1 MLRRIILIGATGF
14 FGRRLAERLAAFGGV
29 ELIATS
35 RSQQRA
41 NAIARELG
49 ASHPNARIS
58 AIAFDRDRPAD
69 IERLQLLSPR
79 LVIDAS
85 GPFQSASY
93 YLARATLD
101 LGAHWIDLADARDY
115 LMGFEA
121 TLDPLARRRG
131 LVARAGA
138 SSTPAL
144 STAVVEDLTRRWQ
157 RLDSVDI
164 AIMPGGTGRVGTA
177 VIRAILSYAGTTIE
191 TYREGA
197 RADVTGW
204 GSVRR
209 MCVPGL
215 GVRYLSPV
223 ATADAVLLPERF
235 AVTSRV
241 AFYAGL
247 ELRLEQFGLL
257 LLAKLRQHGF
267 VKSIAGLAPLLEAGR
282 RLTGLFASDRGA
294 MTVDCTG
301 LDAEGRHIWSRWCLI
316 AERGEGPNVPVLP
329 AVALTRALIRG
340 DVEPGAG
347 IARLPLQAIEAEMP
361 APALKITRA
370 AIEAGDCSLFECAC
384 GVEGYRALPSAIA
397 AFHDGDGPVVWAGE
411 AMR

>member
-1 MLRRIILIGATGF
+1 MLRRIVLIGATGF
-14 FGRRLAERLAAFGGV
+14 FGRRLAERLAAIGGV

-41 NAIARELG
+41 NAIVGELVN
-49 ASHPNARIS
+49 SHPNARIS

-69 IERLQLLSPR
+69 IERLRALSPW

-93 YLARATLD
+93 DLARATLE
-101 LGAHWIDLADARDY
+101 LGAHWNDLADARDY
-115 LMGFEA
+115 LLGFEA
-121 TLDPLARRRG
+121 ALDPIACRKG

-144 STAVVEDLTRRWQ
+144 STSVVEDLTRRWQ

-164 AIMPGGTGRVGTA
+164 AVMPGGAGRVGIS

-204 GSVRR
+204 GNVRR

-223 ATADAVLLPERF
+223 ATADAALLPERF

-241 AFYAGL
+241 TFYAGL
-247 ELRLEQFGLL
+247 ESRVEQFGLL

-267 VKSIAGLAPLLEAGR
+267 VKNLEPLAPVLESAR
-282 RLTGLFASDRGA
+282 RLTGFFASDRGA

-301 LDAEGRHIWSRWCLI
+301 LDAEGRQIWSRWRLI

-347 IARLPLQAIEAEMP
+347 IARLPLQAIEAEMR

-370 AIEAGDCSLFECAC
+370 ATKADGRSLFECA
-384 GVEGYRALPSAIA
+384 EA
-397 AFHDGDGPVVWAGE
+397 ARV
-411 AMR
+411 